1 VDPLAAFLVG
11 QLTTDGFVPVTVLRV
26 TQGRVP
32 ARGSAQALAVGGKRL
47 WLAHA
52 QLFGQPTLASVPLTR
67 VTGVDVRQVRR
78 ITGARRELSAWVDGN
93 TLRFTVVDDE
103 ATTAAF
109 VAAVRAGGSQP
120 TTTAG

>member
-1 VDPLAAFLVG
+1 MDALAAFLVG

-32 ARGSAQALAVGGKRL
+32 ARGSAQALAVGGKRF

-52 QLFGQPTLASVPLTR
+52 QLFGQPTLASVPMSK

-78 ITGARRELSAWVDGN
+78 LTGTRRELSAWVDGN
-93 TLRFTVVDDE
+93 TLRFTVLDDE

-109 VAAVRAGGSQP
+109 VAAVRHEG
-120 TTTAG
+120 TTTPG

>member
-1 VDPLAAFLVG
+1 MDPLAAFLVG
-11 QLTTDGFVPVTVLRV
+11 QLTTDGFVSVTVLRV

-32 ARGSAQALAVGGKRL
+32 TRGSAQALAVGGKRL

-52 QLFGQPTLASVPLTR
+52 QLFGQPTLASVPLSR

-78 ITGARRELSAWVDGN
+78 LTGPRSELSAWVDGN
-93 TLRFTVVDDE
+93 ALRFTVVDDDA
-103 ATTAAF
+103 ATTAF
-109 VAAVRAGGSQP
+109 VAAVRAGGAQP